1 MDRYLTQ
8 IFFPG
13 EPLNET
19 DLLLNGVPDR
29 ATRDRLIF
37 EFTDTKMGE
46 LNCVGFKRDFVLR
59 GHRRTPELD

>member
-1 MDRYLTQ
+1 MDRYVTQ

-29 ATRDRLIF
+29 ATRDRITF
-37 EFTDTKMGE
+37 EFTDAKMGD
-46 LNCVGFKRDFVLR
+46 LSYIGYRRDFILR
-59 GHRRTPELD
+59 GHKRTPEVD